1 MNSQSLILIYSIYCF
16 ISVLICL
23 IFFSYYPKIVKNSN
37 LIDKHNLNYGYKPT
51 PTGSGIIFFVIFL
64 IGFFIFHENENF
76 KNTIPN
82 KYFISLISL
91 SILSIISFRDD
102 YKSIDPKLRLIIQI
116 VLIYFSLTSLK
127 LNQLNFPQK
136 VSFFIAVCT
145 WIYLMNITNFIDGSD
160 GFLSSHA
167 IFFFIGVIF
176 FNYFLNL
183 NLFSFYIA
191 LFLLPIL
198 LIFLLFNKPIASIY
212 MGDAGSIFLGY
223 LIGFSTLEIIIDG
236 HWYAPLALNSYMLL
250 DCSITI
256 FKKTLK
262 GHLPWERLSDYYFLK
277 PIIRN
282 KENQKFVFI
291 LINIFNLTNL
301 CLFLIGIITQSNY
314 ILFLNAFFAF
324 LTMFIFKHK
333 ETLNYYDTKLF
344 LKKFYKK
351 YF

>member
-127 LNQLNFPQK
+127 
-136 VSFFIAVCT
+136 T
-145 WIYLMNITNFIDGSD
+145 
-160 GFLSSHA
+160 
-167 IFFFIGVIF
+167 
-176 FNYFLNL
+176 
-183 NLFSFYIA
+183 
-191 LFLLPIL
+191 
-198 LIFLLFNKPIASIY
+198 
-212 MGDAGSIFLGY
+212 
-223 LIGFSTLEIIIDG
+223 E
-236 HWYAPLALNSYMLL
+236 
-250 DCSITI
+250 
-256 FKKTLK
+256 
-262 GHLPWERLSDYYFLK
+262 
-277 PIIRN
+277 
-282 KENQKFVFI
+282 
-291 LINIFNLTNL
+291 
-301 CLFLIGIITQSNY
+301 
-314 ILFLNAFFAF
+314 
-324 LTMFIFKHK
+324 
-333 ETLNYYDTKLF
+333 
-344 LKKFYKK
+344 
-351 YF
+351 